1 MWRLSA
7 VSARAT
13 GEARRCA
20 ALPNSAE
27 TGGPAFRDRVFVFHK
42 VQDRAS
48 IWQAFQLLQQGFYEL
63 GSLLCFS
70 PGASVEVSDLSNFV
84 IFAI

>member
-1 MWRLSA
+1 MRLLCWN
-7 VSARAT
+7 
-13 GEARRCA
+13 GC
-20 ALPNSAE
+20 
-27 TGGPAFRDRVFVFHK
+27 PAFRGGAFVFCE

-48 IWQAFQLLQQGFYEL
+48 TWRAFQLLQQGFYEL
-63 GSLLCFS
+63 GSWLCFS